1 MNEEHSVKETE
12 ISLVDLMFFCLDKW
26 RIILVVMLFCGL
38 MAGGYKY
45 RNALLE
51 NRVKQQELLAL
62 EEQKET
68 KKNEKEKQEN
78 KKEQDNETIESYRQI
93 ITECEH
99 SLRRQENYLK
109 QSVIMRLDPYCIST
123 GTLNYYMT
131 GENDTDILLSAY
143 QLYITEGML
152 AKELHAANPEIS
164 VEDLRY
170 LISFTNGTDV
180 VYELGKDQVIHPMST
195 GDAMFR
201 IQIRMPDSD
210 LCDVYLKQTEKSMAE
225 YTYRLRTEMAEHEML
240 LLSSA
245 QAEITDLGIRD
256 YQNALQST
264 HITAV
269 KNVETLKNE
278 LAALLSAD
286 SEDMTKENE
295 LEEEIT
301 EDGAEDIVLEDPESF
316 GIKFAIMG
324 AAAGTFISC
333 FVCMICYIMNGKLQN
348 TEDIKEIYKI
358 PILGAVYIQEKKGKF
373 FGVIDKWIYRAR
385 CGVYADISFD
395 EQIKMVLLNVRAAI
409 DNIASKEKAKRIMLA
424 GTIPEKETAG
434 LCGKLFSEMQE
445 ISFSAYQQMPFQS
458 LTLQELKDYD
468 AILFL
473 EKRGISPSKLIM
485 QERKLALTGNIT
497 ILGAIILA

>member
-164 VEDLRY
+164 VEDLS
-170 LISFTNGTDV
+170 I
-180 VYELGKDQVIHPMST
+180 
-195 GDAMFR
+195 
-201 IQIRMPDSD
+201 
-210 LCDVYLKQTEKSMAE
+210 
-225 YTYRLRTEMAEHEML
+225 
-240 LLSSA
+240 
-245 QAEITDLGIRD
+245 
-256 YQNALQST
+256 
-264 HITAV
+264 
-269 KNVETLKNE
+269 
-278 LAALLSAD
+278 
-286 SEDMTKENE
+286 
-295 LEEEIT
+295 
-301 EDGAEDIVLEDPESF
+301 
-316 GIKFAIMG
+316 
-324 AAAGTFISC
+324 
-333 FVCMICYIMNGKLQN
+333 
-348 TEDIKEIYKI
+348 
-358 PILGAVYIQEKKGKF
+358 
-373 FGVIDKWIYRAR
+373 
-385 CGVYADISFD
+385 
-395 EQIKMVLLNVRAAI
+395 
-409 DNIASKEKAKRIMLA
+409 
-424 GTIPEKETAG
+424 
-434 LCGKLFSEMQE
+434 
-445 ISFSAYQQMPFQS
+445 
-458 LTLQELKDYD
+458 
-468 AILFL
+468 
-473 EKRGISPSKLIM
+473 
-485 QERKLALTGNIT
+485 
-497 ILGAIILA
+497 

>member
-1 MNEEHSVKETE
+1 MNEEHSIKETE
-12 ISLVDLMFFCLDKW
+12 ISLVDLMFFCLEKW
-26 RIILVVMLFCGL
+26 RIILAVMLFCGL
-38 MAGGYKY
+38 MAGGYNY

-51 NRVKQQELLAL
+51 NRAKQQELLAL

-68 KKNEKEKQEN
+68 KKNEKKT
-78 KKEQDNETIESYRQI
+78 EQDISEMDNETIESYRQI
-93 ITECEH
+93 IAECEH
-99 SLRRQENYLK
+99 SLRRQKNYLE

-143 QLYITEGML
+143 QSYITEGML

-170 LISFTNGTDV
+170 LVSFTNGTDM
-180 VYELGKDQVIHPMST
+180 VYELGKDQVIHPVST
-195 GDAMFR
+195 GDAMFK

-210 LCDVYLKQTEKSMAE
+210 LCDVYLKQTEKSMSE
-225 YTYRLRTEMAEHEML
+225 YTYKLRTEIAEHEML

-269 KNVETLKNE
+269 KNVETLKTE
-278 LAALLSAD
+278 LAALLSSD
-286 SEDMTKENE
+286 GENMSKENDQ
-295 LEEEIT
+295 EEEIT
-301 EDGAEDIVLEDPESF
+301 ENGTAEIVLENPVSS

-324 AAAGTFISC
+324 VAAGTFLSC
-333 FVCMICYIMNGKLQN
+333 LVCMICYIMNGKLQN

-358 PILGAVYIQEKKGKF
+358 PMLGTVYIQEKKGKF

-385 CGVYADISFD
+385 CGVYANISFE

-434 LCGKLFSEMQE
+434 LCSKLFSEMQE
-445 ISFSAYQQMPFQS
+445 ISFSSYQQMPFQS

-473 EKRGISPSKLIM
+473 EKRGISPLKLIM
-485 QERKLALTGNIT
+485 QERKLALTGNVT
-497 ILGAIILA
+497 ILGTIVLA